1 MKEAK
6 KETNEIKEK
15 IALSSQ
21 KNIKISTRK
30 MALVANAIRGEDTSY
45 VLEYLKRSDKKGAQF
60 LLNLV
65 QSALSNLGESKDT
78 VVSDVKVGPGVTMKR
93 MNPVS
98 RGRGHRILKRST
110 NVKVFVKEKS
120 LNNSEN
126 KKKGVKDE

>member
-6 KETNEIKEK
+6 TDKKEK

-21 KNIKISTRK
+21 KNIKISPRK
-30 MALVANAIRGEDTSY
+30 MSLLANVIRGKKTAY
-45 VLEYLKRSDKKGAQF
+45 AVEYLKTSDKKGAKL

-65 QSALSNLGESKDT
+65 QSAMSNLGEVKD
-78 VVSDVKVGPGVTMKR
+78 VVISDVKVGPGITMKR

-110 NVKVFVKEKS
+110 NVKVLVKETS
-120 LNNSEN
+120 LNNSVK
-126 KKKGVKDE
+126 KKKGEKDEQKG